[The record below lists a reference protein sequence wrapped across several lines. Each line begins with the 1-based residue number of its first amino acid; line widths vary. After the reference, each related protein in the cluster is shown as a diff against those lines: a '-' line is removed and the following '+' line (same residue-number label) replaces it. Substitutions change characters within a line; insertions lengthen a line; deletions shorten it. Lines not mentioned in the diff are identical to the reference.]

1 MTKSTTSDLFES
13 QQDEW
18 LKTFHALRERRLNG
32 GARSEQWLKDQRRRW
47 SEASRID

>member
-1 MTKSTTSDLFES
+1 MPKATPSDLFES

-18 LKTFHALRERRLNG
+18 LKTFHALRERRADS
-32 GARSEQWLKDQRRRW
+32 GARPEQWLKDQRRRW